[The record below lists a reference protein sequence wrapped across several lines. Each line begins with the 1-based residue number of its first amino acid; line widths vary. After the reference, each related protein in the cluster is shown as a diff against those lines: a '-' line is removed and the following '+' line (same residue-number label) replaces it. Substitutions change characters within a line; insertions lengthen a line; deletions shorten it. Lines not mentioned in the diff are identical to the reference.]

1 MMAVVSNDRNERMPS
16 PFAGLTFPKAP
27 GTTGQ
32 SLRRMIARTTTGGWR
47 AIVFWHSRAHQR
59 RALSELDDRLL
70 DDIGVDRRSAR
81 LEVVKRFW
89 QD

>member
-1 MMAVVSNDRNERMPS
+1 MPR
-16 PFAGLTFPKAP
+16 PIAGLTAPKTA
-27 GTTGQ
+27 GQ
-32 SLRRMIARTTTGGWR
+32 SLRRMIARLTARGWR
-47 AIVFWHSRAHQR
+47 AILFWHARAHQR

-81 LEVVKRFW
+81 RETVKRFW